1 VRRELLGQ
9 GRTAEIY
16 AWEDGLALKL
26 FRRDFPFEWI
36 HREARATRIAHAAGL
51 SAPAVGEIVEVDA
64 RTGIVYERVDG
75 VSMLQ
80 SFATRPWT
88 FPSAVRRFAELQVAM
103 HNCTQPEL
111 ASQRAW
117 LEGAIQRAP
126 LLAAEAKGQVLK
138 ALDQLPDGDV
148 VCHGDYHP
156 DNVIVSRQG
165 PVVIDWMNATRGNP
179 LADVART
186 SLMCRVGASPQG
198 ASKLVQW
205 ATRLGQGAFHR
216 QYLREYARR
225 KPFEREQL
233 EAWVPIS
240 AAARLAEGISAEE
253 DRLVALVDAS
263 LSELV
268 SLEGGSDAGKTSHDA

>member
-1 VRRELLGQ
+1 MRQELLGQ

-16 AWEDGLALKL
+16 AWEDGLVLKL
-26 FRRDFPFEWI
+26 FRRDFPVEWI
-36 HREARATRIAHAAGL
+36 HREARATRIAHAASL
-51 SAPAVGEIVEVDA
+51 SAPAVGEIIEVDA

-75 VSMLQ
+75 ISMLQ
-80 SFATRPWT
+80 SFAARPWT

-117 LEGAIQRAP
+117 LEGAIQRGP

-198 ASKLVQW
+198 ASRLVRW
-205 ATRLGQGAFHR
+205 ATRLGQSAFHR
-216 QYLREYARR
+216 SYLREYAKRR
-225 KPFEREQL
+225 PYDRQQL
-233 EAWVPIS
+233 EAWIPVM
-240 AAARLAEGISAEE
+240 AAARLAEGISAEK

-263 LSELV
+263 PGERN
-268 SLEGGSDAGKTSHDA
+268 